1 MSEKETEKTPR
12 PQGAAANEAS
22 EPVQAESAEVA
33 SEAPLAKQNAELA
46 AKLQEYEELVKRQQ
60 AEFDN
65 YRKRTL
71 REKEEYLRYAG
82 SDILKD
88 LLGVIDNFD
97 RAVSLKIDESAAGT
111 SKALFD
117 GVQMIR
123 TQLDNLL
130 KKNQVVEVPG
140 PGTPFNP
147 DIHLAI
153 AQEESPDVQEDTVAE
168 VYQRGFSFQEKVL
181 RVATVR
187 VKKPART
194 HGRAASE
201 ASDQPAPASK

>member
-1 MSEKETEKTPR
+1 MSEKETEKTSDAPAD
-12 PQGAAANEAS
+12 GGHATAGEVVNEAS
-22 EPVQAESAEVA
+22 V
-33 SEAPLAKQNAELA
+33 LKQNEDLA

-97 RAVSLKIDESAAGT
+97 RAVSLKMDEAPSAT

-117 GVQMIR
+117 GV
-123 TQLDNLL
+123 
-130 KKNQVVEVPG
+130 
-140 PGTPFNP
+140 
-147 DIHLAI
+147 
-153 AQEESPDVQEDTVAE
+153 
-168 VYQRGFSFQEKVL
+168 
-181 RVATVR
+181 
-187 VKKPART
+187 
-194 HGRAASE
+194 
-201 ASDQPAPASK
+201 

>member
-1 MSEKETEKTPR
+1 MSEKETEKSSMNGQAGGPTPSASDASAKSAK
-12 PQGAAANEAS
+12 PSPEPSSEDSLLKENE
-22 EPVQAESAEVA
+22 EL
-33 SEAPLAKQNAELA
+33 LAKLA
-46 AKLQEYEELVKRQQ
+46 EYEELVKRQQ

-97 RAVSLKIDESAAGT
+97 RAVSLKVDESATGT

-123 TQLDNLL
+123 TQLENLL

-153 AQEESPDVQEDTVAE
+153 AQEESPEVQEDTVAE

-187 VKKPART
+187 VKKPAAKPAET
-194 HGRAASE
+194 AS
-201 ASDQPAPASK
+201 

>member
-1 MSEKETEKTPR
+1 MSEKETEKTSSINDQAPVDSA
-12 PQGAAANEAS
+12 PA
-22 EPVQAESAEVA
+22 EPVGTEGAT
-33 SEAPLAKQNAELA
+33 LKQNEELA

-71 REKEEYLRYAG
+71 REKEDYLRYAG

-88 LLGVIDNFD
+88 LIGVIDNFD
-97 RAVSLKIDESAAGT
+97 RAISLKIDEAATGT

-123 TQLDNLL
+123 TQLENLL

-187 VKKPART
+187 VKKP
-194 HGRAASE
+194 G
-201 ASDQPAPASK
+201 ASKPAAEAAAKP